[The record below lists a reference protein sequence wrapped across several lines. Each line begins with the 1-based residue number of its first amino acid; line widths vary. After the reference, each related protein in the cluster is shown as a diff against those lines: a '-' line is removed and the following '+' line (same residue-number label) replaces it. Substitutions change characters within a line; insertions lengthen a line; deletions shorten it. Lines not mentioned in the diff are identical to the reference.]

1 MTHPRMSERLMP
13 ALAALAC
20 ALLIFG
26 AVPAFAAQPP
36 EPDRIAFG
44 LVGIAFGQAVQVSV
58 ANTRLSEP
66 PEPEAPPIAAE
77 IVFLDGDGSVFKRS
91 VQTVATGHSATLTLA
106 RGELSPR
113 GGRAMVR
120 ALVRFGQPPDP
131 DAIGRAL
138 PVAATLEVVDVVTGR
153 TSFALQAPPEPD

>member
-1 MTHPRMSERLMP
+1 MSHQSMAERLMRT
-13 ALAALAC
+13 LAALAC
-20 ALLIFG
+20 ALLVLG
-26 AVPAFAAQPP
+26 AAPAFAAAPP

-44 LVGIAFGQAVQVSV
+44 LVGIAFGQAIQVSV
-58 ANTRLSEP
+58 ANTRLGQP
-66 PEPEAPPIAAE
+66 PDPEAPPIAVE

-120 ALVRFGQPPDP
+120 ALVRFSEPPEP
-131 DAIGRAL
+131 EAIGRAI
-138 PVAATLEVVDVVTGR
+138 PVSATLEVIDVVTGR
-153 TSFALQAPPEPD
+153 TSFALAAPPEPE